1 MGYEYNV
8 RIEKGPFG
16 FLMVSIRSML
26 VVMGVSSRRW
36 LMAMAMVVSPLMATS
51 VGELVVVGV
60 AVIVIAPAF

>member
-1 MGYEYNV
+1 
-8 RIEKGPFG
+8 
-16 FLMVSIRSML
+16 MVSIRSML

-51 VGELVVVGV
+51 MGELVVVGV